1 MLNLIQEAADFIRA
15 AISLQPE
22 IAIVLGSGLGNLAA
36 DVDIKETIPYQDIP
50 HFPVSTVE
58 GHEGKLLCGTLAG
71 KPVLVMSGRFH
82 YYEGYSMKE
91 VTFPIRVMQQLGIRY
106 LFLSNAAGG
115 LNPTFKMGDVM
126 LITDHI
132 NYFPENPL
140 RGKNDPESGERFPD
154 MSEAYDKQL
163 RTLVLQISAEKGVPL
178 CQGVYLGT
186 SGPSYETPAETRF
199 FRTIGA
205 DAVGM
210 STVPEAIVASH
221 CGMRVLAISCITNL
235 AAGSTEM
242 SLSHAEVIEM
252 GAAASDR
259 SISLL
264 EAFLSRESR

>member
-1 MLNLIQEAADFIRA
+1 MLNLIQEAAEFILA
-15 AISLQPE
+15 ALSLQPE
-22 IAIVLGSGLGNLAA
+22 VAIVLGSGLGNLTS
-36 DVDIKETIPYQDIP
+36 DMEVKEVIRYQDIP

-58 GHEGKLLCGTLAG
+58 GHEGKLICGMLAG

-91 VTFPIRVMQQLGIRY
+91 VTFPVRVMQQLGIRY

-115 LNPTFKMGDVM
+115 LNPLFQMGDVM

-140 RGKNDPESGERFPD
+140 RGKNHSELGERFPD

-163 RTLVLQISAEKGVPL
+163 RALVLQISAEKGISL
-178 CQGVYLGT
+178 RQGVYVGT

-210 STVPEAIVASH
+210 STIPEVIVARH
-221 CGMRVLAISCITNL
+221 GGIRVVAFSVITNCNNPDNML
-235 AAGSTEM
+235 QT
-242 SLSHAEVIEM
+242 SHSEVQRVARQAET
-252 GAAASDR
+252 ALR
-259 SISLL
+259 SIIYELIKSL
-264 EAFLSRESR
+264 

>member
-1 MLNLIQEAADFIRA
+1 MLKPIQEAADFIRA

-58 GHEGKLLCGTLAG
+58 GHEGMLLCGTLAG

-91 VTFPIRVMQQLGIRY
+91 VTFPIRVMQQLGIRF

-115 LNPTFKMGDVM
+115 LNPSFKMGDVM

-140 RGKNDPESGERFPD
+140 RGKNDPELGERFPD

-163 RTLVLQISAEKGVPL
+163 RTLVLQISAEKGVSL
-178 CQGVYLGT
+178 SQGVYLGT
-186 SGPSYETPAETRF
+186 SGPSYETPAETRY

-210 STVPEAIVASH
+210 STVPEVIVARHGGLKVVAFS
-221 CGMRVLAISCITNL
+221 VITNCNNPDNML
-235 AAGSTEM
+235 QT
-242 SLSHAEVIEM
+242 SHSEVQRVARQAET
-252 GAAASDR
+252 GLK
-259 SISLL
+259 SIIYELIKRL
-264 EAFLSRESR
+264 

>member
-1 MLNLIQEAADFIRA
+1 MLNLIQEAADFIRTRM
-15 AISLQPE
+15 SLQPE

-36 DVDIKETIPYQDIP
+36 DVDIKETIPYQEIP
-50 HFPVSTVE
+50 HFPVSTVQ
-58 GHEGKLLCGTLAG
+58 GHEGKLLCGLLGG

-91 VTFPIRVMQQLGIRY
+91 VTFPIRVMQQLGIRF

-115 LNPTFKMGDVM
+115 LNPSFKMGDVM

-140 RGKNDPESGERFPD
+140 RGKNDPALGERFPD
-154 MSEAYDKQL
+154 MSAAYDKEL
-163 RTLVLQISAEKGVPL
+163 RAIVLQISTEKGVSL

-210 STVPEAIVASH
+210 STVPEVIVARHTGLIVVAFS
-221 CGMRVLAISCITNL
+221 VITNCNNPDNMVQ
-235 AAGSTEM
+235 T
-242 SLSHAEVIEM
+242 SHSEVQRVARQAET
-252 GAAASDR
+252 GLK
-259 SISLL
+259 SIIYELIKRL
-264 EAFLSRESR
+264 

>member
-126 LITDHI
+126 LITGHI

-210 STVPEAIVASH
+210 STVPEVIVARH
-221 CGMRVLAISCITNL
+221 TGLRVVAFSVITNCNNPDNMVQ
-235 AAGSTEM
+235 T
-242 SLSHAEVIEM
+242 SHSEVQRVARQAET
-252 GAAASDR
+252 GLK
-259 SISLL
+259 SIIYELINRL
-264 EAFLSRESR
+264 

>member
-1 MLNLIQEAADFIRA
+1 MLNLIQEAADFIRS

-22 IAIVLGSGLGNLAA
+22 VAIVLGSGLGNLTS
-36 DVDIKETIPYQDIP
+36 DMEVKEVIRYQDIP

-58 GHEGKLLCGTLAG
+58 GHEGKLFCGTLSG

-91 VTFPIRVMQQLGIRY
+91 VTFPIRVMQRLGIRF

-115 LNPTFKMGDVM
+115 LNPSFKMGDVM

-140 RGKNDPESGERFPD
+140 RGKNIPELGERFPD
-154 MSEAYDKQL
+154 MSEPYDKQL
-163 RTLVLQISAEKGVPL
+163 RALVLQISAEKGISL
-178 CQGVYLGT
+178 RQGVYLGT

-210 STVPEAIVASH
+210 STIPEVIVARH
-221 CGMRVLAISCITNL
+221 GGTRVAAFSVITNCNNPDNI
-235 AAGSTEM
+235 SQT
-242 SLSHAEVIEM
+242 SHSEVQRVARQAET
-252 GAAASDR
+252 DLR
-259 SISLL
+259 SIIYELIKRL
-264 EAFLSRESR
+264 

>member
-1 MLNLIQEAADFIRA
+1 MLNLIQKAADFIRA
-15 AISLQPE
+15 SISLQPE

-36 DVDIKETIPYQDIP
+36 DVDIKESISYQDIP
-50 HFPVSTVE
+50 YFPISTVE
-58 GHEGKLLCGTLAG
+58 GHEGKLICGTLAG

-91 VTFPIRVMQQLGIRY
+91 VTFPIRVMQQLGIRF

-115 LNPTFKMGDVM
+115 LNPSFKMGDVM

-140 RGKNDPESGERFPD
+140 RGKNDPELGERFPD

-178 CQGVYLGT
+178 SQGIYLGT

-210 STVPEAIVASH
+210 STVPEVIVARHGGLKVVAFS
-221 CGMRVLAISCITNL
+221 VITNCNNPDNML
-235 AAGSTEM
+235 QTSHSEVQRVARQAEAG
-242 SLSHAEVIEM
+242 LK
-252 GAAASDR
+252 
-259 SISLL
+259 SIIYELIKRL
-264 EAFLSRESR
+264 